1 MTIQEAAG
9 LLAAVAGITEEQAE
23 AELRQHIEQFGP
35 VEVDLGGNVTEVS

>member
-23 AELRQHIEQFGP
+23 AELREHIAEFGP
-35 VEVDLGGNVTEVS
+35 VEVAFGDDVREVS